1 MKLVSKKL
9 TLGLGCAVAALT
21 FTACGGGV
29 PDCDD
34 SDVQDA
40 VKKIYLEAYL
50 KEAQINAM
58 VDDANKE
65 ASNFGKKAKEL
76 FEKELKLTMSNFMT
90 DRVDEKRNR
99 VVCQA
104 RIAGDMS
111 DDKVREALILIEKA
125 MASKYVLS
133 GSEVLTDG
141 KFDDYI
147 KRNYKSVSEY
157 EKHIDKAVDKADE
170 EFSKNQHNLE
180 YTARRT
186 DDGKLIVDVESGLP
200 GRH

>member
-1 MKLVSKKL
+1 MKLVGKKL

-40 VKKIYLEAYL
+40 VKKAYLEAEL
-50 KEAQINAM
+50 KNEAFIPRVSDSQKEAGR
-58 VDDANKE
+58 
-65 ASNFGKKAKEL
+65 FAKQAEEL
-76 FEKELKLTMSNFMT
+76 LTKELKLTMNNFVT

-104 RIAGDMS
+104 RIAGDMD
-111 DDKVREALILIEKA
+111 DDKVSELFTLIMKIQAAK
-125 MASKYVLS
+125 SVLS

-141 KFDDYI
+141 KFDEFI
-147 KRNYKSVSEY
+147 KNNFKSTSEY
-157 EKHIDKAVDKADE
+157 EKQKDRFVDTLDK
-170 EFSKNQHNLE
+170 EFHDNQFNLE

-186 DDGKLIVDVESGLP
+186 DDGKLLVDVESGLP